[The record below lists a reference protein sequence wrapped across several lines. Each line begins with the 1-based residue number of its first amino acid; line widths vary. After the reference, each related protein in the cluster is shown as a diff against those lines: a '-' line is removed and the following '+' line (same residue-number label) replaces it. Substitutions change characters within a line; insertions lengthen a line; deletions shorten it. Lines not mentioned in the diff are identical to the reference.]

1 MFWRMTV
8 ERTQAHTVSID
19 EIKGEY
25 DLHHENSMI
34 KVQLLLYGL
43 DYGGDDETE
52 TINNGILVYP
62 IQKFTRV
69 LILRCQG
76 NKEYGRVEV
85 DADLER

>member
-1 MFWRMTV
+1 VDTS
-8 ERTQAHTVSID
+8 HTVSID
-19 EIKGEY
+19 KIKGEY

-62 IQKFTRV
+62 IQKFFRI

-76 NKEYGRVEV
+76 K
-85 DADLER
+85 

>member
-1 MFWRMTV
+1 V
-8 ERTQAHTVSID
+8 DKSHTVSKD

-62 IQKFTRV
+62 IQKFTRI

-85 DADLER
+85 DTDLERWSVDK

>member
-1 MFWRMTV
+1 V
-8 ERTQAHTVSID
+8 DPSHTISKD
-19 EIKGEY
+19 KIKGEH

-52 TINNGILVYP
+52 TINNGIFVYP
-62 IQKFTRV
+62 IQKFARI

-76 NKEYGRVEV
+76 K
-85 DADLER
+85 

>member
-1 MFWRMTV
+1 
-8 ERTQAHTVSID
+8 
-19 EIKGEY
+19 
-25 DLHHENSMI
+25 MI

-43 DYGGDDETE
+43 DDGGHDEAE

-62 IQKFTRV
+62 NQKFTRI

-76 NKEYGRVEV
+76 QKEYGCVEV

>member
-1 MFWRMTV
+1 MDTS
-8 ERTQAHTVSID
+8 HTVSID

-43 DYGGDDETE
+43 DYGGGDEAKTV
-52 TINNGILVYP
+52 NDGILVYP
-62 IQKFTRV
+62 IQKFTRILV
-69 LILRCQG
+69 LWCQG

-85 DADLER
+85 NADLERY

>member
-1 MFWRMTV
+1 
-8 ERTQAHTVSID
+8 
-19 EIKGEY
+19 
-25 DLHHENSMI
+25 MI

-62 IQKFTRV
+62 IQKFTRI
-69 LILRCQG
+69 LIFRCQG

-85 DADLER
+85 DADLETSKVNRWSFVKQFRTCADPDP

>member
-1 MFWRMTV
+1 MDTN
-8 ERTQAHTVSID
+8 HTVSID

-34 KVQLLLYGL
+34 KVQLLLHGL
-43 DYGGDDETE
+43 DYGGDDETQ

-62 IQKFTRV
+62 IQKFARI

-76 NKEYGRVEV
+76 NKEYGSVEV
-85 DADLER
+85 DTDLGG

>member
-1 MFWRMTV
+1 V
-8 ERTQAHTVSID
+8 DKSHTVSKD

-52 TINNGILVYP
+52 AINNGILVYP
-62 IQKFTRV
+62 IQKFTRI

-85 DADLER
+85 DTDLERWSVDK

>member
-1 MFWRMTV
+1 MS
-8 ERTQAHTVSID
+8 HTVSID

-25 DLHHENSMI
+25 DLHHENSMV
-34 KVQLLLYGL
+34 KVQLFLHGL

-52 TINNGILVYP
+52 TINNRILVYP
-62 IQKFTRV
+62 IQKFTGI

-85 DADLER
+85 DTDLER

>member
-1 MFWRMTV
+1 VDTS
-8 ERTQAHTVSID
+8 HTVSVD

-52 TINNGILVYP
+52 AINNRILVYS
-62 IQKFTRV
+62 IQKFTRM

-85 DADLER
+85 DTDLGSQSIDSRL

>member
-1 MFWRMTV
+1 VDTN
-8 ERTQAHTVSID
+8 HTVSVD

-43 DYGGDDETE
+43 DYGGDDETQ
-52 TINNGILVYP
+52 TINNGILVYS
-62 IQKFTRV
+62 IQKFARI

-85 DADLER
+85 DTDLGSQSIDSRL